1 MTHVT
6 RFIALA
12 GLGGLTACMTT
23 PATDADGAAV
33 MLGTQAQF
41 EQAIVGRTLA
51 FEGNTFMFNADGTF
65 SGPWNG
71 DGISGTWTWVDGA
84 ACREGRIGTTRT
96 LDLDCQ
102 IWSVAGSQATVTRD
116 RGNGA
121 SFVYDIR

>member
-1 MTHVT
+1 MTYLT
-6 RFIALA
+6 KMT
-12 GLGGLTACMTT
+12 LTAAVCGLSACMST
-23 PATDADGAAV
+23 PATDDAGA
-33 MLGTQAQF
+33 MTTLTTKAQF

-51 FEGNTFMFNADGTF
+51 FDGNTFMFNANGTF

-71 DGISGTWTWVDGA
+71 EGIEGTWDWVDGA
-84 ACREGRIGTTRT
+84 ACREGRIGTSRR

-102 IWSVAGSQATVTRD
+102 IWTVAGSQATVTRD